1 MNIERRIFTS
11 QVELRM
17 VGDSN
22 VAVGYGAVFNSL
34 SEDLG
39 GFREIIAPGAFDS
52 VMNDDVR
59 GLINHDPNLILGR
72 TKSGTMRI
80 SVDDVG
86 LRYEISLPNTSYA
99 NDIRE
104 SLSRGDITQSSFA
117 FDMVSGADSWVVGA
131 DGVPISTILKV
142 GRLYDVSVV
151 TYPAYPEAKAGIQR
165 MMGFKST
172 NKTHA
177 EVEHESIERELYIIG
192 LLSDD

>member
-80 SVDDVG
+80 SVDATG
-86 LRYEISLPNTSYA
+86 LRYEIDMPSTSYA

-117 FDMVSGADSWVVGA
+117 FSIDGDDWAVSESGE
-131 DGVPISTILKV
+131 TIRTIKKV
-142 GRLYDVSVV
+142 SKLYDVSVV
-151 TYPAYPEAKAGIQR
+151 TYPAYPEAQAGIKR
-165 MMGFKST
+165 MMEFSAT
-172 NKTHA
+172 RQSCVNA
-177 EVEHESIERELYIIG
+177 EHELIERELYIIG

>member
-1 MNIERRIFTS
+1 MDIERRIFTS

-22 VAVGYGAVFNSL
+22 MAVGYGAVFNSM

-80 SVDDVG
+80 SVDATG
-86 LRYEISLPNTSYA
+86 LRYEIDMPSTSYA

-117 FDMVSGADSWVVGA
+117 FSIDGDDWAVSESGE
-131 DGVPISTILKV
+131 TIRTIKKV
-142 GRLYDVSVV
+142 SKLYDVSVV
-151 TYPAYPEAKAGIQR
+151 TYPAYPEAQAGIKR
-165 MMGFKST
+165 MMEFSAT
-172 NKTHA
+172 RQSCVNA
-177 EVEHESIERELYIIG
+177 EHELIERELELIG
-192 LLSDD
+192 LLSDE

>member
-1 MNIERRIFTS
+1 MDIERRIFTS

-17 VGDSN
+17 IGDSN

-80 SVDDVG
+80 SVDATG
-86 LRYEISLPNTSYA
+86 LRYEIDMPSTSYA

-117 FDMVSGADSWVVGA
+117 FSIDVDDWAVSESGE
-131 DGVPISTILKV
+131 TIRTIKKV
-142 GRLYDVSVV
+142 SKLYDVSVV
-151 TYPAYPEAKAGIQR
+151 TYPAYPEAQAGIKR
-165 MMGFKST
+165 MMEFSAT
-172 NKTHA
+172 RQSCVNA
-177 EVEHESIERELYIIG
+177 EHELIERELYIIG